1 MEFIKT
7 EKLSYDYIRRDESD
21 MVAERI
27 SALYDLNIEIEKGKF
42 IAIIGRNGSGKSTFA
57 RLTNALEKPSEGRIF
72 VDGMDTAEEQHLW
85 DIRQRVGMVFQN
97 PDNQIIGTVI
107 EEDVGFGPEN
117 IGVPTEQIGRRVQE
131 ALRSV
136 GMEAYAK
143 DSPNKLSGG
152 QKQRIAIAGALA
164 MRPSCIILDESTAM
178 LDPQGRREVIQTVS
192 KLNKSEGITII
203 LITHYMDEAVM
214 ADDVIVMHDGR
225 AVLHGSPREVFAHK
239 DELTKYG
246 LELPTATR
254 LADKLRAQ
262 GLKLPEVVLNESE
275 LVEAICRLS

>member
-1 MEFIKT
+1 MEAV
-7 EKLSYDYIRRDESD
+7 IRFENVHYTYPGDSVETLCGID
-21 MVAERI
+21 LTIERG
-27 SALYDLNIEIEKGKF
+27 SFVTVLGH
-42 IAIIGRNGSGKSTFA
+42 NGSGKSTLA
-57 RLTNALEKPSEGRIF
+57 KHMNAIVVPTEGKVTVCGLDTSEE
-72 VDGMDTAEEQHLW
+72 D
-85 DIRQRVGMVFQN
+85 DIIRVRRHVGMVFQN

>member
-42 IAIIGRNGSGKSTFA
+42 VAIIGRNGSGKSTFA
-57 RLTNALEKPSEGRIF
+57 RLTNALEKPSEGRMF

-178 LDPQGRREVIQTVS
+178 LDPQGRREVMQTVS

-203 LITHYMDEAVM
+203 LITHYMDEAAM
-214 ADDVIVMHDGR
+214 ADDVIVMHDGH

-239 DELTKYG
+239 KELEKYG